1 MQSRDEIQRT
11 ARHEGVPATTI
22 EKDLL
27 LDVALDEI
35 ARTPYSAGTLYFKG
49 GTAIRKLFIPGY
61 RYSEDLDFTFK
72 GSWNMAALRHWLA
85 DVAAAMGQATGQPT
99 RSLTVTETRNVTGEE
114 ALDAHLIVSS
124 RLSSALTQRIKFD
137 ITHFEQVLDRIQ
149 VPLSSGVLLP
159 AYSLEEIAAEKVRSL
174 FQRVRPRDLYDLA
187 ALASRVDATTV
198 HRLAGRHGRH
208 GYPWAPS
215 STRHWVNRLP
225 TRSSSVTR
233 RSQKSWSSE
242 VATRYLMSSA
252 SQRDSVGDYRC
263 SFLYISLRSP
273 MCMMIARS
281 LPSIANTARYEPDR
295 AL

>member
-198 HRLAGRHGRH
+198 HRLADQKMVFKNVT
-208 GYPWAPS
+208 PS
-215 STRHWVNRLP
+215 WDRLLERKP
-225 TRSSSVTR
+225 DFSAAWLASLQKLMRDVPPFEQCWQVT
-233 RSQKSWSSE
+233 
-242 VATRYLMSSA
+242 T
-252 SQRDSVGDYRC
+252 DYMVT
-263 SFLYISLRSP
+263 LGL
-273 MCMMIARS
+273 
-281 LPSIANTARYEPDR
+281 LPPQDTG
-295 AL
+295 